1 MLWWKLW
8 SLCSRFFIKF
18 IKQWKRI
25 VFDLIYYYLLNTA
38 KETYKNCSLN
48 FDNKGLGHIFYNSD
62 ETIPYLFNLSFP
74 TIGEPSKFEMMTSE
88 IDLDKR
94 KMYLQEL
101 KCDKNKI
108 LENMKLNAKNDT
120 VVSFWQN
127 ELDKINFQINKLN
140 NRSKINSDVIKK
152 TIEIQKEFCDN
163 YLSQIGLSLDDFSI
177 NLSNDLEEE
186 RKLIKKTFYLGSRVI
201 KYY

>member
-1 MLWWKLW
+1 
-8 SLCSRFFIKF
+8 
-18 IKQWKRI
+18 
-25 VFDLIYYYLLNTA
+25 
-38 KETYKNCSLN
+38 
-48 FDNKGLGHIFYNSD
+48 
-62 ETIPYLFNLSFP
+62 
-74 TIGEPSKFEMMTSE
+74 MMTSE